1 VAEAVPAGQLAAGVV
16 TVANGTLH
24 RSGFVVWVEVFVGG
38 QRGPATKPF
47 FVTTPLKVSRALL
60 TK

>member
-24 RSGFVVWVEVFVGG
+24 VSGSVVWVEVFVGG
-38 QRGPATKPF
+38 LKEPTTKPF